1 MSLKDLHGLLYHRN
15 QELDEMELLQQAEE
29 KYHQNKDPDKQS
41 NKLDKNAINETTR
54 ESCKQRF
61 LNSLKQTQ
69 QLLCNVPIDPE
80 TSSVFFENEC
90 YKKYGKARR
99 SFYLSQVASTLR
111 WLSTANAEDLT
122 SRLATCLSPTLKN
135 ETEAEPSSTES
146 PAVSDQVRKMTSE
159 KDHVNVSSGDINS
172 PSQSTYNDIKLP
184 HIPSFSEFINKKSSK
199 DSKHSTL
206 KRESS
211 YGVNKKPVYYMV
223 FLTGLLKMIY
233 NQ

>member
-1 MSLKDLHGLLYHRN
+1 MTYL
-15 QELDEMELLQQAEE
+15 
-29 KYHQNKDPDKQS
+29 QS
-41 NKLDKNAINETTR
+41 NKLDKNAINETIR

-69 QLLCNVPIDPE
+69 QRLCNVPYVYSPLSVLRCSYIWCCKIPVLCLMCRIDPE

-90 YKKYGKARR
+90 YKKYGKTGK
-99 SFYLSQVASTLR
+99 SFYLSQVASTVR

-122 SRLATCLSPTLKN
+122 SRLATCQSPTLKN
-135 ETEAEPSSTES
+135 ETEVEPSSTIS
-146 PAVSDQVRKMTSE
+146 PAVSDEVRKMMNE

-184 HIPSFSEFINKKSSK
+184 PIPSFSEFINKKSSK

-211 YGVNKKPVYYMV
+211 YGVNKKPDKRSR
-223 FLTGLLKMIY
+223 F
-233 NQ
+233 